1 MPILVKLSTSLRPCV
16 PGYDRL
22 AGMQVEAAPGLTV
35 GGLIDQLGLE
45 AKDVKIIMVNG
56 RASPPETPLKD
67 GDRVGLFPPVGG
79 G

>member
-16 PGYDRL
+16 PDYDRM
-22 AGMQVEAAPGLTV
+22 AGLTVEASPGLTV
-35 GGLIDQLGLE
+35 AGLIQDLGLE
-45 AKDVKIIMVNG
+45 VKGVKIIMVNG
-56 RASPPETPLKD
+56 RAAPLETPLKD